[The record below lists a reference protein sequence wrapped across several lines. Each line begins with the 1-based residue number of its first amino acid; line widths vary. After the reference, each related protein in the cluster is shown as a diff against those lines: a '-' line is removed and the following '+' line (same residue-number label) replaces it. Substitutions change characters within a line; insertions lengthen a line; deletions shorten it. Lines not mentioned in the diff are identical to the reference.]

1 MSSSGPRGS
10 TSTPLKLENGNEDE
24 GLVRSRSE
32 EEWWFISRKTD
43 EPIFAEEI
51 MLKER
56 VHV

>member
-1 MSSSGPRGS
+1 MSSSGLRGS
-10 TSTPLKLENGNEDE
+10 TATPPKVERKNEEE

>member
-1 MSSSGPRGS
+1 MSSSDLRGS
-10 TSTPLKLENGNEDE
+10 TATPLQLERENEEE
-24 GLVRSRSE
+24 GLVRSRSV
-32 EEWWFISRKTD
+32 EEWWFISRKTV